1 MSRPFMIY
9 VIQSAHTDIGYTHP
23 QEQIALMYL
32 DHYDRVLELCRA
44 TADAPEQQRF
54 KWVCETA
61 WQVRHYLGH
70 RPEREAEF
78 LRYVR
83 AGQIE
88 LMANYL
94 HFTDLIDPDAYARSL
109 TWAVDYC
116 RRHDLPLRCAMH
128 CDINGWPW
136 ALPDLLA
143 ELNIPYFCSQ
153 VHIDSATD
161 PLGRRG
167 SVHYHWLREWGDALR
182 QDTPIRVP
190 QAFWWQGPHGGKVLH
205 WLNEHYHLGNALG
218 VSSPHPFG
226 ADKTRYFLETDPL
239 TADDLYAVARREV
252 PLYLDRLRA
261 EGYPYDMMLLSTG
274 GFFVDN
280 SPPDGRWCEVIA
292 RWNAEH
298 DDIHMRTATLSEWF
312 DALNAHT
319 ERGWPTYQVAWP
331 DHWAHGIGASTARIA
346 QARRSQRRRSAALAL
361 VEQAGAPRATTYLD
375 TALEQERLA
384 LEHTFNAWCTTAHP
398 AASGNAFQQAAKDLA
413 FHRAELYLDEA
424 IGTALRNL
432 TTASDLGPALYV
444 YTPSAGEY
452 VMHFDTGD
460 LKLDPARQVLVDERG
475 QTIPFQSDHS
485 GLPQFVA
492 VVAPPAAGLQR
503 FRVAATA
510 PNTAAPT
517 RPAGAAIEI
526 ITDAWRLKIDPHSG
540 GLLSLRDIRGGR
552 EWVDPQAAYAF
563 GQLVHE
569 AVVHPRGRD
578 AVGNSA
584 RLIALGVAGD
594 ALHRELPGGPVVEHT
609 TLVAVGE
616 PRYQAGPVFDEL
628 VITAE
633 GTRIGRVR
641 IGWRGYHG
649 LPLVELVLEW
659 EKLWCD
665 LPESAY
671 VAFPFAASGGRLEL
685 ETSGG
690 FFQPGSHTSGGQLPG
705 TCSSYY
711 TIQRAAR
718 VTYGDDTLLWLPVD
732 APLVMPNAIDYTR
745 WEIDPWQWNGFLASM
760 PVNHY
765 WHTNFATSQRGH
777 VRLRYRL
784 ISPRRYPDEEAA
796 IRAALPL
803 DALGWR

>member
-1 MSRPFMIY
+1 MSRPFTIY

-32 DHYDRVLELCRA
+32 DHYDHVLELCRQ
-44 TADAPEQQRF
+44 TADAPEPQRF

-61 WQVRHYLGH
+61 WQVRHYLSH

-78 LRYVR
+78 LRYAR

-109 TWAVDYC
+109 TWAVEYC
-116 RRHDLPLRCAMH
+116 RRNDLPLRCAMH

-143 ELNIPYFCSQ
+143 DLNIPYFCSQ

-167 SVHYHWLREWGDALR
+167 SVHYHWLREWGGELR
-182 QDTPIRVP
+182 PDTPIRVP
-190 QAFWWQGPHGGKVLH
+190 QAFWWQGPRGSKVLH
-205 WLNEHYHLGNALG
+205 WLNEHYHLGNVLG

-239 TADDLYAVARREV
+239 TADALHAVAQREV

-261 EGYPYDMMLLSTG
+261 AGYVYDKMLLSTG

-292 RWNAEH
+292 RWNADH
-298 DDIHMRTATLSEWF
+298 DDIQMRTATLSEWF
-312 DALNAHT
+312 DALNKHA

-331 DHWAHGIGASTARIA
+331 DHWAHGIGSSTARIA
-346 QARRSQRRRSAALAL
+346 QARRTQRRRSAALAL
-361 VEQAGAPRATTYLD
+361 VEQAGLSSATAYLD

-384 LEHTFNAWCTTAHP
+384 LEHTFDAWCTTARP
-398 AASGNAFQQAAKDLA
+398 AASGNAFQHATKEVT

-424 IGTALRNL
+424 IGTALRGL
-432 TTASDLGPALYV
+432 TTASGLGSALYL
-444 YTPSAGEY
+444 YTPSDGEY
-452 VMHFDTGD
+452 SLHFDAGD
-460 LKLDPARQVLVDERG
+460 RKLDPALQVLVDELG
-475 QTIPFQSDHS
+475 QSIPFQSDHS

-492 VVAPPAAGLQR
+492 AVAAPAAGLHH
-503 FRVAATA
+503 FKVAATA
-510 PNTAAPT
+510 PSAIAPT
-517 RPAGAAIEI
+517 APAGEALELV
-526 ITDAWRLKIDPHSG
+526 TDSWRLRIDPQSG
-540 GLLSLRDIRGGR
+540 GLRSLHDTRSGR

-569 AVVHPRGRD
+569 AVVHPFGRE
-578 AVGNSA
+578 AVGNTA
-584 RLIALGVAGD
+584 RLIALGAAGD
-594 ALHRELPGGPVVEHT
+594 AMRREFPDGPIVEHT
-609 TLVAVGE
+609 TLAAVE
-616 PRYQAGPVFDEL
+616 APQYYAGPAFDEL
-628 VITAE
+628 VMVAE
-633 GTRIGRVR
+633 GARIGRVR
-641 IGWRGYHG
+641 IGWRGYHA
-649 LPLVELVLEW
+649 LPLVELVLDW
-659 EKLWCD
+659 EKRWCD
-665 LPESAY
+665 LPEAAY
-671 VAFPFAASGGRLEL
+671 VAFPFTAPGGRLEL

-690 FFQPGSHTSGGQLPG
+690 FFQPGSHAAGGQLPG

-718 VTYGDDTLLWLPVD
+718 IASGEDTLLWLPVD
-732 APLVMPNAIDYTR
+732 APLVMPNSIDYNR

-765 WHTNFATSQRGH
+765 WHTNFPTSQRGH
-777 VRLRYRL
+777 LRLRYRL
-784 ISPRRYPDEEAA
+784 ISPRRYPDDEAA